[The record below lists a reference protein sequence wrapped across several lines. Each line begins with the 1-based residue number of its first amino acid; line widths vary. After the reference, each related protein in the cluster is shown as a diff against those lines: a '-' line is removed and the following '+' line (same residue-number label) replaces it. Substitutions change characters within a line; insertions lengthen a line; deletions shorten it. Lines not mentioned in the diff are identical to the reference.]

1 MTVINSNH
9 LERLAKLRAD
19 SAVIEQAIRESVR
32 DAVRLHKRAG
42 QPMVVWRDGR
52 VVWLSPDELPDY
64 DRSPDA

>member
-1 MTVINSNH
+1 MNDATDSES
-9 LERLAKLRAD
+9 LTQLRAQVG
-19 SAVIEQAIRESVR
+19 AVEHAIRESVR

-64 DRSPDA
+64 DRSQDG